1 MAFQSDAFQNDAF
14 QQPTPAPPIAPSD
27 TKGGMGFKRKYPRY
41 PWRDHN
47 KEEEEEL
54 KLSELLAQ
62 QLAEQIRK
70 NQALMAATAQ
80 ANKNISPIVDQ
91 VANLTPSQPARP
103 PMDAAKKAELLK
115 RLELARQAKEAKKR
129 AAEEF
134 AKKRLRNLAK
144 ARRVKAKNRK

>member
-1 MAFQSDAFQNDAF
+1 MAFQSDAFQSDAF
-14 QQPTPAPPIAPSD
+14 QQPTPAPTPAPSD
-27 TKGGMGFKRKYPRY
+27 TGGTDLKRKYPRY
-41 PWRDHN
+41 QWRDHN

-54 KLSELLAQ
+54 KLSQLLAQ

-91 VANLTPSQPARP
+91 VANLTPSQPAPP

-115 RLELARQAKEAKKR
+115 RLELARQAKEAKRR
-129 AAEEF
+129 AAEDF
-134 AKKRLRNLAK
+134 AKQRLRNLAK